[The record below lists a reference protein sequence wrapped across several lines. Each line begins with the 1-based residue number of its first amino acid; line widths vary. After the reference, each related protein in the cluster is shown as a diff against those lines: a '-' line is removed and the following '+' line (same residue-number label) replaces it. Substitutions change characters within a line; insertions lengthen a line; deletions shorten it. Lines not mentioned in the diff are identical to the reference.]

1 MILINGAA
9 FPSLYPEGY
18 VTYIAFILGGLF
30 KFHLGKI
37 FFPSLYVSLP
47 FKRVSIKMY
56 CVCAQSCLTL
66 CNPVDCSPPG
76 FSVCGI
82 FQARILE

>member
-18 VTYIAFILGGLF
+18 VTYIALILGGLIQISF
-30 KFHLGKI
+30 GKD
-37 FFPSLYVSLP
+37 FFSSLYVFLP
-47 FKRVSIKMY
+47 FKRVVSIKMY

-66 CNPVDCSPPG
+66 CNPPG
-76 FSVCGI
+76 
-82 FQARILE
+82 L